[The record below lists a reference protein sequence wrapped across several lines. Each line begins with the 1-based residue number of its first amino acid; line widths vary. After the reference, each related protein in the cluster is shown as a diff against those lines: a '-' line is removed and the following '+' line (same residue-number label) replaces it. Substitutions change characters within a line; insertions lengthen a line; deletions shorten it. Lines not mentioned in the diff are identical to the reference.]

1 MSYAK
6 SLVCLLTGGW
16 IPSALAHPYHDASRF
31 TDTMLH
37 PVLDANHGLLMD
49 FLLLITG
56 VALALLLG
64 IRVFEF
70 VIHKLSAQKTQRSPR
85 PLR

>member
-6 SLVCLLTGGW
+6 SLVCLLILGW

-56 VALALLLG
+56 VALAILLG
-64 IRVFEF
+64 VRIFEF
-70 VIHKLSAQKTQRSPR
+70 VIRKLPVQKTQRRPR